1 MPWIYI
7 LIFIVSSFILVRSG
21 MWVVKALIRIA
32 QFLKLREFIVASFL
46 MAFATSLPEI
56 FVGISSAV
64 AKKPELPFGV
74 IIGSN
79 IVALTVMVAL
89 GALLGKNLYLR
100 GKVLQQSALYAALAS
115 LLPLLLILD
124 GIFSRKDGMI
134 LLAALVFYFIQLIAK
149 EERFRKVFNNQ
160 FKGWHYFKIFVKD
173 MFIFLIGAAMLLLSA
188 EGIVFSASKLAETFN
203 LSLMVIGVSLVAL
216 GTSLPEI
223 AFEIRAIKMGHKT
236 MILGDIMGSV
246 VINATLVL
254 GLVGVISPFAITDFS
269 PYLIGAVFTL
279 IACLFFINFARSE
292 RKVTEI
298 EALFLLVIY
307 VLFIVAELYFR

>member
-1 MPWIYI
+1 MTLAYI

-56 FVGISSAV
+56 FIGITSAV

-89 GALLGKNLYLR
+89 GALLGKDLHIK
-100 GKVLQQSALYAALAS
+100 GKVLQKSALYAALYS
-115 LLPLLLILD
+115 LLPLILILD
-124 GIFSRKDGMI
+124 GMFSRRDGMI
-134 LLAALVFYFIQLIAK
+134 LLAALVFYFVRLIA
-149 EERFRKVFNNQ
+149 EEEKFRKVFNNQ
-160 FKGWHYFKIFVKD
+160 LRGWHYFKIFVKD
-173 MFIFLIGAAMLLLSA
+173 MFIFSIGAAMLLLSA

-223 AFEIRAIKMGHKT
+223 AFEIRAIRMGHKA
-236 MILGDIMGSV
+236 MILGDIMGSI

-254 GLVGVISPFAITDFS
+254 GLVGLISPFVITDFS

-279 IACLFFINFARSE
+279 AACLFFINFARSE

-298 EALFLLVIY
+298 EALFLLAIY

>member
-1 MPWIYI
+1 MTWIYI
-7 LIFIVSSFILVRSG
+7 LIFIASSFILVRSG

-56 FVGISSAV
+56 FIGITSAISG
-64 AKKPELPFGV
+64 KPELPFGV

-89 GALLGKNLYLR
+89 GALLGKDLHIK
-100 GKVLQQSALYAALAS
+100 GKVLQRSALYAALYS

-124 GIFSRKDGMI
+124 GMFSRRDGMI
-134 LLAALVFYFIQLIAK
+134 LLVALAFYFIQLIAE

-160 FKGWHYFKIFVKD
+160 LKGWSHFKIFVKD
-173 MFIFLIGAAMLLLSA
+173 MFVFLIGSTMLLLSA

-223 AFEIRAIKMGHKT
+223 AFEIKAIKMGHKT
-236 MILGDIMGSV
+236 MILGDIMGSI

-254 GLVGVISPFAITDFS
+254 GLVGLISPFAITDFS
-269 PYLIGAVFTL
+269 PYLIGAAFTL
-279 IACLFFINFARSE
+279 VASLFFINFSRSD

-298 EALFLLVIY
+298 EALFLLIIY
-307 VLFIVAELYFR
+307 VLFIIAELYFR

>member
-1 MPWIYI
+1 MPWTYI
-7 LIFIVSSFILVRSG
+7 LIFIVSCFILVRSG

-46 MAFATSLPEI
+46 MAFATSLPEL
-56 FVGISSAV
+56 FVGITSAV
-64 AKKPELPFGV
+64 AGKPELPFGV

-89 GALLGKNLYLR
+89 GALLGKNLHVK
-100 GKVLQQSALYAALAS
+100 GKVLQKSALYAALSS

-124 GIFSRKDGMI
+124 GVFSRKDGMI
-134 LLAALVFYFIQLIAK
+134 LLAALVFYFVQLIA
-149 EERFRKVFNNQ
+149 EEGKFRKVFNNQ
-160 FKGWHYFKIFVKD
+160 LKGWHHFKIFVKD
-173 MFIFLIGAAMLLLSA
+173 MFVFLIGAAMLLLSA

-223 AFEIRAIKMGHKT
+223 AFEIRAIGIGHKT
-236 MILGDIMGSV
+236 MILGNIMGSV

-254 GLVGVISPFAITDFS
+254 GLVGLISPFAITDFS
-269 PYLIGAVFTL
+269 PYLIGAVSTL
-279 IACLFFINFARSE
+279 AACWFFIKFIRSE
-292 RKVTEI
+292 RKVTEM
-298 EALFLLVIY
+298 EALFLIGIY
-307 VLFIVAELYFR
+307 ILFIVAELYFV

>member
-1 MPWIYI
+1 MAWTYI

-46 MAFATSLPEI
+46 MAFATSLPELFI
-56 FVGISSAV
+56 GITSAISG
-64 AKKPELPFGV
+64 KPELPFGV

-79 IVALTVMVAL
+79 IVALTVMVAI
-89 GALLGKNLYLR
+89 GALLGKDLHIR
-100 GKVLQQSALYAALAS
+100 GKVLQRSALYAALYS

-124 GIFSRKDGMI
+124 GMFSRRDGMI
-134 LLAALVFYFIQLIAK
+134 LLAALVFYFVRLIAE

-160 FKGWHYFKIFVKD
+160 LKGWRHFKIFVKD

-188 EGIVFSASKLAETFN
+188 EGIVFSVSKLAETFN

-223 AFEIRAIKMGHKT
+223 AFEIKAIRMGHKT

-246 VINATLVL
+246 VINAALVL
-254 GLVGVISPFAITDFS
+254 GLVGLISPFVITDFS
-269 PYLIGAVFTL
+269 PYLIGAAFTL
-279 IACLFFINFARSE
+279 VACLFFINFARSE
-292 RKVTEI
+292 RKVTEM
-298 EALFLLVIY
+298 EALFLLGIY

>member
-1 MPWIYI
+1 MTWTY
-7 LIFIVSSFILVRSG
+7 IFIFILSSFILARSG

-46 MAFATSLPEI
+46 MALATSLPEV
-56 FVGISSAV
+56 FVGITSAIS
-64 AKKPELPFGV
+64 KKPELPFGV

-79 IVALTVMVAL
+79 IVALTVMVSL
-89 GALLGKNLYLR
+89 GALLGKDLHIR
-100 GKVLQQSALYAALAS
+100 GKVLQKSALYAAVYS

-124 GIFSRKDGMI
+124 GTFSKRDGMI
-134 LLAALVFYFIQLIAK
+134 LLTALVFYFFQLIA
-149 EERFRKVFNNQ
+149 EEEKFRKVFNNQ
-160 FKGWHYFKIFVKD
+160 LKGWHHFKIFVKD

-188 EGIVFSASKLAETFN
+188 EGVVFSASKLAEVFN

-223 AFEIRAIKMGHKT
+223 AFEIRATRMGHKT

-254 GLVGVISPFAITDFS
+254 GLVGVLSPFAITDFS
-269 PYLIGAVFTL
+269 PYLIGAAFTL
-279 IACLFFINFARSE
+279 VACLFFIKFVRSE

-298 EALFLLVIY
+298 EALFLFGIY
-307 VLFIVAELYFR
+307 ILFILAELYLK

>member
-1 MPWIYI
+1 MAWIYI
-7 LIFIVSSFILVRSG
+7 LIFIASSFILMRSG

-46 MAFATSLPEI
+46 MALATSLPEVFI
-56 FVGISSAV
+56 GVTSAIS
-64 AKKPELPFGV
+64 KKPELPFGV
-74 IIGSN
+74 VIGSN

-89 GALLGKNLYLR
+89 GALLGKDLHIR
-100 GKVLQQSALYAALAS
+100 GKVLQRSALYAALYS

-124 GIFSRKDGMI
+124 GMFSKKDGMI
-134 LLAALVFYFIQLIAK
+134 LLATLVFYFVRLIAK

-160 FKGWHYFKIFVKD
+160 MRGWKYFKRFVKD
-173 MFIFLIGAAMLLLSA
+173 MFLFLVGVAVLLLSA
-188 EGIVFSASKLAETFN
+188 EGVVFSASKLAEVFN

-223 AFEIRAIKMGHKT
+223 AFEIRAIRMGHKT
-236 MILGDIMGSV
+236 MILGNIMGSV
-246 VINATLVL
+246 VINAALVL

-269 PYLIGAVFTL
+269 PYLIGAAFTL
-279 IACLFFINFARSE
+279 VACLFFVKFVRSE

-298 EALFLLVIY
+298 EALFLFGIY
-307 VLFIVAELYFR
+307 ILFILAELYFR

>member
-1 MPWIYI
+1 MTWIYI
-7 LIFIVSSFILVRSG
+7 SIFIVSSFILVRSG

-56 FVGISSAV
+56 FIGITSAI

-89 GALLGKNLYLR
+89 GALFGKDLHVKGR
-100 GKVLQQSALYAALAS
+100 VLQKSALYVALYS

-124 GIFSRKDGMI
+124 GMFSRVDGLI
-134 LLAALVFYFIQLIAK
+134 LLVALVFYFARLIAE

-160 FKGWHYFKIFVKD
+160 LKGWHHFKIFVKD
-173 MFIFLIGAAMLLLSA
+173 MFIFLAATAMLLLSA
-188 EGIVFSASKLAETFN
+188 EGIVFSASQLAETFN
-203 LSLMVIGVSLVAL
+203 LSLMVIGASLVAL

-223 AFEIRAIKMGHKT
+223 AFEIKAIKMGHKT
-236 MILGDIMGSV
+236 MILGGIMGSV

-254 GLVGVISPFAITDFS
+254 GLVGLISPFAIIDFS
-269 PYLIGAVFTL
+269 PYLIGIIFTL
-279 IACLFFINFARSE
+279 IASLSFISFVRSE
-292 RKVTEI
+292 RKVTEL
-298 EALFLLVIY
+298 EALFLLGIY
-307 VLFIVAELYFR
+307 VLFVISELYFR

>member
-1 MPWIYI
+1 MTWIYI
-7 LIFIVSSFILVRSG
+7 LIFIISSYILVRSG

-46 MAFATSLPEI
+46 MAFATSLPEL
-56 FVGISSAV
+56 FVGITSAISG
-64 AKKPELPFGV
+64 KPELPFGV

-89 GALLGKNLYLR
+89 GALLGKNLYIK
-100 GKVLQQSALYAALAS
+100 GKILQKSALYAALSS

-124 GIFSRKDGMI
+124 GMFSRKDGMI
-134 LLAALVFYFIQLIAK
+134 LLVALVFYFAQLIAR
-149 EERFRKVFNNQ
+149 EEKFRKVFNNQ
-160 FKGWHYFKIFVKD
+160 FKGWHHFKIFVKD
-173 MFIFLIGAAMLLLSA
+173 MFIFLIGAVMLLLSA

-203 LSLMVIGVSLVAL
+203 LSLMIIGVSLVAL

-236 MILGDIMGSV
+236 MILGDIMGSI

-254 GLVGVISPFAITDFS
+254 GLVGMISPFTITDFS

-279 IACLFFINFARSE
+279 IACLFFIKFVRSE
-292 RKVTEI
+292 RKVTAI
-298 EALFLLVIY
+298 EALFLLGIY
-307 VLFIVAELYFR
+307 VLFIIAELYFR